1 MVIVVAHTKGGV
13 GKSLISWHLA
23 MEIEK
28 KVKLVD
34 LDFQKTLIFT
44 NSIRKQNNL
53 KPLVIDSVNNE
64 EELISSLEDDKYKY
78 IIVDVGGFD
87 SDLNR
92 MAIYAADLIIVPA
105 SEKITELAG
114 LSKFEEIIQDISTK
128 TDEEIKCYIL
138 ENNINHSVKDLTLL
152 EEFIKTSKIFNKF
165 STRLCTRADYYKT
178 LENGLGVS
186 SLKNSKA
193 KDEVRKLF
201 KEIKNIR
208 KSKVN
213 K

>member
-23 MEIEK
+23 IEIEK

-114 LSKFEEIIQDISTK
+114 LSKFEEIIKDISTK
-128 TDEEIKCYIL
+128 TDEEIECYIL

-152 EEFIKTSKIFNKF
+152 KEFIKTSNTFNKF

-186 SLKNSKA
+186 NLKNSKA
-193 KDEVRKLF
+193 KEEIKELF